1 MRVFHW
7 IQLVLSV
14 WIILSPWV
22 LGFASINLALWSNII
37 IGVSMALIS
46 LRILFGNQSEIQ

>member
-37 IGVSMALIS
+37 IGVAMALVS
-46 LRILFGNQSEIQ
+46 LRVLFGNQSEIQ